1 MKAGLCTLKPL
12 HFTTLE
18 LVVGKRGKR
27 GKWEITASSI
37 SVSPPS
43 CSCSQLFS
51 WIINNYYQMIKLQI
65 FVNFI
70 IINTIIL
77 IFSTLFVF
85 LEKTTVTELIDSG
98 LDSSQEAFSVRDV
111 HCVTILQCP
120 PCPVIC
126 KGFNLKA
133 FQFSSKKSP
142 LRRRNDHFQMKSGS
156 EIAVGGCTFF
166 SEHLVFNRNLS
177 KYSIK
182 VTCGWKLWS
191 SIVRYWLGRV
201 AASLAMVR

>member
-18 LVVGKRGKR
+18 LVVGKNGKR

-37 SVSPPS
+37 SVSPPTCS
-43 CSCSQLFS
+43 CCSQLFS
-51 WIINNYYQMIKLQI
+51 WIINNYYQIIKYLQPRAPLI
-65 FVNFI
+65 FINVIF
-70 IINTIIL
+70 INTIII

-120 PCPVIC
+120 PLPCNLQ
-126 KGFNLKA
+126 GF
-133 FQFSSKKSP
+133 
-142 LRRRNDHFQMKSGS
+142 
-156 EIAVGGCTFF
+156 
-166 SEHLVFNRNLS
+166 
-177 KYSIK
+177 
-182 VTCGWKLWS
+182 
-191 SIVRYWLGRV
+191 
-201 AASLAMVR
+201 

>member
-18 LVVGKRGKR
+18 LVVGKNGKR

-37 SVSPPS
+37 SVSPPTCS
-43 CSCSQLFS
+43 CCSQLFS

-70 IINTIIL
+70 IINTIII

-85 LEKTTVTELIDSG
+85 LETTTVTELIDSG

-156 EIAVGGCTFF
+156 EIAVGGLHFFLRTFGF
-166 SEHLVFNRNLS
+166 QRKS
-177 KYSIK
+177 KLIFDRSN
-182 VTCGWKLWS
+182 
-191 SIVRYWLGRV
+191 
-201 AASLAMVR
+201 M